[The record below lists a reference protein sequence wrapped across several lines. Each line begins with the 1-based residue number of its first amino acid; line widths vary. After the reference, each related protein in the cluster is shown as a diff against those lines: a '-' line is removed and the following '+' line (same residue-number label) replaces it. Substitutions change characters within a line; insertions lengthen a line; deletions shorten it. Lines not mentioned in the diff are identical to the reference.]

1 MEPCHLEADPPLTT
15 LRKLIALD
23 PSYPNVFTALAA
35 LQTMQ
40 ARDAYR
46 TGKRAADVRV
56 EDDGWI
62 ADAAPRAT
70 VTRAAG
76 TPLDEAQA
84 ACEQARA
91 HDAAAPEPLVLLNLT
106 LRMKSEI
113 AADAETAKRLVAEA
127 DALRQQAAALRQQQG
142 PRPAPP
148 LLDATVEPPLFPSP
162 GPPPPPPPR

>member
-1 MEPCHLEADPPLTT
+1 MCSPRSRRCRRCTHATRTGPASEPRTFASKTASGLRT
-15 LRKLIALD
+15 LRRERRSL
-23 PSYPNVFTALAA
+23 
-35 LQTMQ
+35 
-40 ARDAYR
+40 
-46 TGKRAADVRV
+46 VRQ
-56 EDDGWI
+56 GLRSTK
-62 ADAAPRAT
+62 PRLCAS
-70 VTRAAG
+70 R
-76 TPLDEAQA
+76 
-84 ACEQARA
+84 RA